1 MTTNIPIETV
11 SVKVRGKSI
20 KPVAARFW
28 AKVDKHCASGC
39 WNWTAS
45 VTVCGGYG
53 QLNIKGKP
61 VRANR
66 LSWEIHFGPIPPRQC
81 VLHRCDNPK
90 CVNPAHLFLGTQSD
104 NSSDMSAKGR
114 AGSPH
119 SKLTLEQIEKIKTLY
134 PSVSQYKLASLM
146 GVNQAAISRIINNQ
160 TYKQAEY
167 ARPNM

>member
-1 MTTNIPIETV
+1 
-11 SVKVRGKSI
+11 
-20 KPVAARFW
+20 
-28 AKVDKHCASGC
+28 
-39 WNWTAS
+39 
-45 VTVCGGYG
+45 
-53 QLNIKGKP
+53 
-61 VRANR
+61 
-66 LSWEIHFGPIPPRQC
+66 
-81 VLHRCDNPK
+81 
-90 CVNPAHLFLGTQSD
+90 
-104 NSSDMSAKGR
+104 MSAKGR